1 MLKELKAF
9 LPVAEKVRARNP
21 TLTILNYIAVR
32 DGQMMITDLENWLTI
47 PVEDEREF
55 TLPIDIIKQVLK
67 SRPSELKIDIQSENH
82 LEIHYDQNTV
92 GCQYLDAEEYPS
104 LPKEE
109 FKKIGFWTGEMILQ
123 MHKQLKHAST
133 DELKPALMGV
143 WVKQEK
149 GTIQSCTTDGHTLEY
164 IPNLDPDD
172 KGETTKNFEGII
184 PPKCLQILTKLRT
197 ERMHVATGEN
207 YIQFCLPH
215 YMVLYSRLIDENY
228 PDFLS
233 ILKQETPHE
242 LAVEKKA
249 ILKAVE
255 AAIPFANK
263 ETCLTQLMLQN
274 GTIGLSTRDH
284 ERDLSFVTEIGHQGH
299 SKSDFEVGFNL
310 KLLQKTLD
318 SVPTDNVLW
327 KYRDNRSANL
337 FIAKDDSR
345 KTNLLMPVRLEEDE

>member
-21 TLTILNYIAVR
+21 TLTILNYIAIR

-47 PVEDEREF
+47 PVEDDREY

-133 DELKPALMGV
+133 DELKPALNGV
-143 WVKQEK
+143 WVKQDK
-149 GTIQSCTTDGHTLEY
+149 DIIQSCTTDGHTLEY
-164 IPNLDPDD
+164 IPNLDPDQ
-172 KGETTKNFEGII
+172 KGEVTSDFEGIL
-184 PPKCLQILTKLRT
+184 PPKCLQILTKLRI
-197 ERMHVATGEN
+197 ERMHVAIGEN

-263 ETCLTQLMLQN
+263 ETCLTQLMLRN
-274 GTIGLSTRDH
+274 GTISLSARNHDRGLT
-284 ERDLSFVTEIGHQGH
+284 FATEIKHSGHTG
-299 SKSDFEVGFNL
+299 DEYAVGFNL
-310 KLLQKTLD
+310 KLLQKTLE
-318 SVPTDNVLW
+318 SVPADELLW
-327 KYRDNRSANL
+327 KYRDCYSANL
-337 FIAKDDSR
+337 FIARDDNS
-345 KTNLLMPVRLEEDE
+345 KTNLLMPVRLEEE

>member
-32 DGQMMITDLENWLTI
+32 DGQMIVTDLENRLVI
-47 PVEDEREF
+47 PVEDDREY
-55 TLPIDIIKQVLK
+55 TLPIDVIKQIMK
-67 SRPSELKIDIQSENH
+67 SRPSELKIEIQSENH

-104 LPKEE
+104 MPKEE
-109 FKKIGFWTGEMILQ
+109 FAKIGFWTGEMILQ
-123 MHKQLKHAST
+123 MHKQLKHASS

-164 IPNLDPDD
+164 IPNLDLDQ
-172 KGETTKNFEGII
+172 KGEITRDFEGII

-215 YMVLYSRLIDENY
+215 YMVLYSRLIDENF

-233 ILKQETPHE
+233 ILSQENPNE
-242 LAVEKKA
+242 VGVDKKA

-263 ETCLTQLMLQN
+263 DTCLTQLMLQN

-284 ERDLSFVTEIGHQGH
+284 DRDLSFVTEIGHQGH
-299 SKSDFEVGFNL
+299 SKEEFEIGFNL
-310 KLLQKTLD
+310 KLLQKTLESIAAD
-318 SVPTDNVLW
+318 ELLW
-327 KYRDNRSANL
+327 KYRDNHSANL
-337 FIAKDDSR
+337 FMAKDDSR
-345 KTNLLMPVRLEEDE
+345 KTNLLMPVRLEDE